1 MENLY
6 IFVLAIGF
14 VAKFWQ
20 LFVFPFKY
28 VGLGIFIIRDKSDV
42 VIVSK
47 KIFDNCQM
55 KNGDKLAG
63 FFINFS
69 YIGYVKEIRE
79 HGNIENEIYILCTKS
94 KYDELCKNP
103 NQNNSE
109 KNKSCD
115 ITYYF
120 RSGNFYNFHYR
131 KRNISMKKI
140 SGTKIQ
146 NNVIEKMKEMYELS
160 HNNTIVCYI
169 HGVTSSGKSTLALL
183 LAKELSGSI
192 CKTFNPTDPGD
203 NLELLYNCVSPTK
216 NNPLIVVMEEIDGI
230 IMKLTEGIKQHK
242 TIPINI
248 KNKSD
253 WNTFF
258 DDLKILYPYVIFLM
272 TSNVPIDKINEIDPS
287 YLRPGR
293 IDCDFVLDEK
303 ICF

>member
-47 KIFDNCQM
+47 KIFDNCQI

-115 ITYYF
+115 NTYYF
-120 RSGNFYNFHYR
+120 RISLLKKKCTR
-131 KRNISMKKI
+131 KFQIKACRNDQLRWQVHSK
-140 SGTKIQ
+140 
-146 NNVIEKMKEMYELS
+146 NLAEM
-160 HNNTIVCYI
+160 
-169 HGVTSSGKSTLALL
+169 SSVQFASEA
-183 LAKELSGSI
+183 I
-192 CKTFNPTDPGD
+192 F
-203 NLELLYNCVSPTK
+203 
-216 NNPLIVVMEEIDGI
+216 
-230 IMKLTEGIKQHK
+230 
-242 TIPINI
+242 
-248 KNKSD
+248 
-253 WNTFF
+253 
-258 DDLKILYPYVIFLM
+258 IFLSVQ
-272 TSNVPIDKINEIDPS
+272 T
-287 YLRPGR
+287 
-293 IDCDFVLDEK
+293 
-303 ICF
+303 